1 MHHIT
6 TMNLGLRHNSNTN
19 STTVTKHEMYFHTEG
34 DGRCVTQ
41 IIQMGLKGLQSNKG
55 KNSNQGSRMQLF

>member
-1 MHHIT
+1 M
-6 TMNLGLRHNSNTN
+6 TMNLGITHNSNPN
-19 STTVTKHEMYFHTEG
+19 STTVMKHEMYFHIEG
-34 DGRCVTQ
+34 DGRCDTQ